1 MSEFTESRPT
11 SSSPTPSAPAS
22 GSPGLA
28 VIDDDEKRLH
38 ELGYAQELH
47 RGMGWFSNFAVSF
60 TIISIL
66 TGGITTYYLG
76 MVAGGPRII
85 IWGWIFVG
93 AMVLLV
99 GAGMAE
105 VCSSYPTA
113 GGLYY
118 WAAKLA
124 PEGKAPVWSW
134 FTGWFNLL
142 GQVAVTASIDFGMAT
157 FLGFFLNLT
166 TGFRGTAKS
175 LFLIYAIVLIVH
187 GILNSLGVN
196 VIAKLN
202 NISVWWHLTGVVV
215 IVGALFILPDAHKH
229 QTLSTVFTKYYN
241 GLGFGFGGAFVW
253 VTLVGLMLAQ
263 YTLTGYDASAH
274 MTEETR
280 DAATSGPRG
289 IMTSIWVSIVAGLVL
304 MIGLTY
310 AVPYAVGSD
319 NYNAAA
325 GNGINAAGVLWV
337 ASIGRHAAEF
347 LILISLVA
355 QFFCGMASVTANSR
369 MIYAFSR
376 DGAVPGSKYWHKVN
390 KRTRTPTNSIWF
402 AVVGAMILGL
412 PSLYQNKGYSVA
424 FFAIVS
430 VAVVGLYISYIIP
443 VLLRRLRGP
452 NFTPGPWQLGKW
464 SPIIG
469 WTAVV
474 WVVIICFPLM
484 LPQFHPAGVN
494 SWNFAPV
501 AVVAIIGFAGVYWLV
516 SARKWFTG
524 PKVQGTAEELA
535 AIEAEL
541 SSLG

>member
-1 MSEFTESRPT
+1 
-11 SSSPTPSAPAS
+11 
-22 GSPGLA
+22 
-28 VIDDDEKRLH
+28 
-38 ELGYAQELH
+38 
-47 RGMGWFSNFAVSF
+47 
-60 TIISIL
+60 
-66 TGGITTYYLG
+66 
-76 MVAGGPRII
+76 
-85 IWGWIFVG
+85 
-93 AMVLLV
+93 
-99 GAGMAE
+99 
-105 VCSSYPTA
+105 
-113 GGLYY
+113 
-118 WAAKLA
+118 
-124 PEGKAPVWSW
+124 
-134 FTGWFNLL
+134 
-142 GQVAVTASIDFGMAT
+142 
-157 FLGFFLNLT
+157 
-166 TGFRGTAKS
+166 
-175 LFLIYAIVLIVH
+175 
-187 GILNSLGVN
+187 
-196 VIAKLN
+196 
-202 NISVWWHLTGVVV
+202 V

-241 GLGFGFGGAFVW
+241 GIGWGFSGNAIW
-253 VTLVGLMLAQ
+253 VVLVGLMLAQ

-274 MTEETR
+274 MTEETH

-310 AVPYAVGSD
+310 AIPYAIGSD
-319 NYNAAA
+319 QYNAAA
-325 GNGINAAGVLWV
+325 GAGINAAGVIWI

-376 DGAVPGSKYWHKVN
+376 DGAVPGSRFWHKVN

-469 WTAVV
+469 WLAVA
-474 WVVIICFPLM
+474 WVVLICFPLM

-501 AVVAIIGFAGVYWLV
+501 AVVAVIGFAGIYWLV
-516 SARKWFTG
+516 SARKWFKG